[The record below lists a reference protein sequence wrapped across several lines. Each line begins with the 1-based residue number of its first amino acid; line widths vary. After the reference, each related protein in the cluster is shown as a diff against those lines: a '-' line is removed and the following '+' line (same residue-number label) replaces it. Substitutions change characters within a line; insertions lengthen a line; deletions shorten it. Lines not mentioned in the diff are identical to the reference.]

1 MGIDFMEWKSSQQ
14 IAISWSQSHVETIL
28 SPTQENFI
36 ILNPRST
43 WAYERYLILD
53 DLHFRWLASLR
64 WLAFALTDDRPFLTG
79 TLYSNEKVCKVCSLI
94 TVFGLIKMR
103 SALEFRIQINLR
115 SIKVVSQLP
124 LLAKTRVKVIL
135 VALLSATLMELQ
147 L

>member
-1 MGIDFMEWKSSQQ
+1 MGIDFMEWKSSKQ

-28 SPTQENFI
+28 SPTQENLI

-43 WAYERYLILD
+43 WVFERYLSLD
-53 DLHFRWLASLR
+53 DLHFRWLAS
-64 WLAFALTDDRPFLTG
+64 WPFALTDDRPFLTG

-115 SIKVVSQLP
+115 SIKVVNQLP

-135 VALLSATLMELQ
+135 VVLLSATLMEPQ